1 MDFSVVCGMD
11 APTWRRHLVI
21 LALILIWYLA
31 SITIVF
37 ANKHL
42 LTNLQFHYPFV
53 MTASTNAVVATLA
66 CLITRLPRFRQPAL
80 ARKTIQK
87 VVVPIGL
94 CTALDIGFSNW
105 SLLMVSVSFHMIIKG
120 TIPAFVLLAGW
131 LLRLEPMSTLTAASI
146 ALVCIGIGLAS
157 SAEVSFS
164 GFGLLTG
171 LASAAMSGLRW
182 ALTQLLMKGRAAGSG
197 ESIGSSTSARASD
210 ASSCRT
216 SANHPSADH
225 SNGAAPAVGP
235 EPHSALLSRHSHPLG
250 SVMYISPVTAI
261 CALVPALAFESEIFE
276 SPFLSSAELSL
287 QLLAFLAIVSALVL
301 VLLLAEFWL
310 VKLTSSLTLSI
321 LGILKELLTILL
333 AAVTRGDHLT
343 VVNLSG
349 FAICSL
355 GVLMYNCVKQRKQVN
370 AMAAAALHTAGVRPS
385 GWTWLEIEL
394 IEELA
399 DAAAPETAPPPA
411 TELKELKAVHVACA
425 APRPRDPAPPE
436 QHHHRRV

>member
-1 MDFSVVCGMD
+1 MD

-21 LALILIWYLA
+21 LALILTWYLA

-42 LTNLQFHYPFV
+42 LTNREFHYPFV

-80 ARKTIQK
+80 ARKSIQK

-182 ALTQLLMKGRAAGSG
+182 ALTELLMKGRAARSG
-197 ESIGSSTSARASD
+197 ESIGSSTSTRSSD

-216 SANHPSADH
+216 SADHPSADHPSAHH

-235 EPHSALLSRHSHPLG
+235 EPPSALLSRHSHPLG

-261 CALVPALAFESEIFE
+261 CALVPALAFESEILE

-287 QLLAFLAIVSALVL
+287 QLLAFLTIVSSLVF

-411 TELKELKAVHVACA
+411 TELKELKAVPAPA
-425 APRPRDPAPPE
+425 APPRGRALGAAASPA
-436 QHHHRRV
+436 